1 MVRHNRVTL
10 LQQLSLAEFSSG
22 KVRPK
27 VYEKGHKKVLG
38 IQINLEWKVKYGT
51 ILVSKVIFFTSK
63 IRRRLK
69 KFYIEVYK
77 NKRSTFIINIF

>member
-51 ILVSKVIFFTSK
+51 ILVSKVIFFYVKNPPK
-63 IRRRLK
+63 IK
-69 KFYIEVYK
+69 K
-77 NKRSTFIINIF
+77 NLH

>member
-51 ILVSKVIFFTSK
+51 ILVSKVIFLRQKSA
-63 IRRRLK
+63 
-69 KFYIEVYK
+69 ED
-77 NKRSTFIINIF
+77 